1 MQEGVQVLKPPTR
14 CFSEFPEW
22 VDRNADLL
30 EGKRVLMYCTGGVR
44 CERASAYVRQKGPAF
59 QDVLQLRGVCLDG
72 IGLSLSKKNQRC
84 WNAVRDFR
92 MN

>member
-59 QDVLQLRGVCLDG
+59 QDVLQLRGVRLKMRLVCRCQRR
-72 IGLSLSKKNQRC
+72 IGVVGML
-84 WNAVRDFR
+84 
-92 MN
+92 